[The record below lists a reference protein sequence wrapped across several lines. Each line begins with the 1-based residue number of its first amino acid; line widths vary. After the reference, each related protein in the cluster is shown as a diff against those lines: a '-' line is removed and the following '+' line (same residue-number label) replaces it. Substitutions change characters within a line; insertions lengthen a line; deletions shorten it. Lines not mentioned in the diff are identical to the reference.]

1 MSLKRASIL
10 VAAFLI
16 GVLVSV
22 QWSGVATRQ
31 QDASDQITQMVRQL
45 ELEQAELKRT
55 VGLLREEL
63 DARQRAMGSSTEL
76 FGGLNSELMAQKMR
90 AGLVDVQ
97 GPGVEVVLDD
107 SHRLSGASANDLLI
121 HDYDLRDV
129 VNLLWIAG
137 AEAVAINDERIVN
150 SSSLYCV
157 GSTILVNDTRL
168 SPPYQIKA
176 IGNPASLM
184 DHLENPGY
192 LGELK
197 MRQSRVGV
205 QLESFSAESVVLP
218 AYRGSLP
225 LKYAKPGS

>member
-1 MSLKRASIL
+1 MSLGRVSIL
-10 VAAFLI
+10 VAAFLT

-22 QWSGVATRQ
+22 QWPGDATRQ
-31 QDASDQITQMVRQL
+31 QDASDQVTQMVRQL

-63 DARQRAMGSSTEL
+63 DARQRAMGSSTKL
-76 FGGLNSELMAQKMR
+76 FEGLSSELMAQKMR

-97 GPGVEVVLDD
+97 GPGVEIILDD
-107 SHRLSGASANDLLI
+107 SHRLSGGSTNDHLI

-137 AEAVAINDERIVN
+137 AEAIAINDERIVN

-157 GSTILVNDTRL
+157 GSTVLVNDTRL

-176 IGNPASLM
+176 IGHPAGLM

-197 MRQSRVGV
+197 VRQARMGV
-205 QLESFSAESVVLP
+205 RLESFPVESVVVP

-225 LKYAKPGS
+225 LQYAKPGS